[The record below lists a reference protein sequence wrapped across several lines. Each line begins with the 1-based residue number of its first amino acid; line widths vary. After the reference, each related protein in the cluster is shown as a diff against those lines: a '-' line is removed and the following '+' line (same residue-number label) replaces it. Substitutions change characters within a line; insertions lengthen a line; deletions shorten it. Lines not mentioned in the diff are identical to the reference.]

1 MKIVFTNGIP
11 FPYFPLSFRLFPFVS
26 RARLFSKAINKLLSF
41 QLSIITKG
49 CIETLNP
56 IKQYLTE
63 IGF

>member
-1 MKIVFTNGIP
+1 MKIVSQMVFPTFLSLSDSFT
-11 FPYFPLSFRLFPFVS
+11 FVL
-26 RARLFSKAINKLLSF
+26 RARLFSKAINVLLSF

-56 IKQYLTE
+56 IKQHLTE